1 MLCCFGLS
9 EEVMKNGVEDAD
21 ALSNALGS
29 NSLFKVTFILF
40 FLGRKILIIIIK
52 EISVLSHLFLVT
64 HFAKI
69 STYLHKDC

>member
-29 NSLFKVTFILF
+29 NSLLKATFILF
-40 FLGRKILIIIIK
+40 FLDRTILIIIIK
-52 EISVLSHLFLVT
+52 EISVLYYFFLVT